1 VSLADSCGYEKGRLS
16 PPFSVALISISIL
29 SSRPLSLRQVLGFL
43 LASGMSELGAIVRFW
58 GLDNSDGV
66 GGAKDGVGRLR
77 HREFASLSICLRR
90 PFAAAILLH
99 NTCMKRHVLIF
110 GLVGGLLIAV
120 LQYTEYRFVVI
131 EHSVE
136 LYGALVA
143 ILFAAF
149 GIWLG
154 LRITRSR
161 ETVRETV
168 VVREVIVPVVAP
180 SPIAVPFA
188 PNTGRQ
194 QTLGITARELEV
206 LTLVG
211 RGLSNREIATQL
223 FVSENTVKT
232 HCARAFDKL
241 GAARRTQAVQ
251 RGKELGL
258 LP

>member
-1 VSLADSCGYEKGRLS
+1 
-16 PPFSVALISISIL
+16 
-29 SSRPLSLRQVLGFL
+29 
-43 LASGMSELGAIVRFW
+43 
-58 GLDNSDGV
+58 
-66 GGAKDGVGRLR
+66 
-77 HREFASLSICLRR
+77 
-90 PFAAAILLH
+90 
-99 NTCMKRHVLIF
+99 MKRHALIF
-110 GLVGGLLIAV
+110 GLVGGLLIAT
-120 LQYTEYRFVVI
+120 LQYTEYRFIVI

-143 ILFAAF
+143 ILFATF

-161 ETVRETV
+161 ETIRETV
-168 VVREVIVPVVAP
+168 VVKEVLVPAKAP
-180 SPIAVPFA
+180 ALGPFV
-188 PNTGRQ
+188 PNTAHQ
-194 QTLGITARELEV
+194 QTLGITARELEI
-206 LTLVG
+206 LTLIA

>member
-1 VSLADSCGYEKGRLS
+1 
-16 PPFSVALISISIL
+16 
-29 SSRPLSLRQVLGFL
+29 
-43 LASGMSELGAIVRFW
+43 
-58 GLDNSDGV
+58 
-66 GGAKDGVGRLR
+66 
-77 HREFASLSICLRR
+77 
-90 PFAAAILLH
+90 
-99 NTCMKRHVLIF
+99 MKRHVLIF
-110 GLVGGLLIAV
+110 GVVGGLLIAT

-154 LRITRSR
+154 LRITRRR

-168 VVREVIVPVVAP
+168 VVREVLVPAEAP
-180 SPIAVPFA
+180 APFA
-188 PNTGRQ
+188 PNTARQ
-194 QTLGITARELEV
+194 QALGITARELEI
-206 LTLVG
+206 LTQVA

-241 GAARRTQAVQ
+241 GAARRTQAVL
-251 RGKELGL
+251 RGKDLGL

>member
-1 VSLADSCGYEKGRLS
+1 
-16 PPFSVALISISIL
+16 
-29 SSRPLSLRQVLGFL
+29 
-43 LASGMSELGAIVRFW
+43 
-58 GLDNSDGV
+58 
-66 GGAKDGVGRLR
+66 
-77 HREFASLSICLRR
+77 
-90 PFAAAILLH
+90 
-99 NTCMKRHVLIF
+99 MKRHVLIF
-110 GLVGGLLIAV
+110 GLVGGLLIAT

-143 ILFAAF
+143 VLFAAF

-154 LRITRSR
+154 LRITRRR
-161 ETVRETV
+161 ETIRETV
-168 VVREVIVPVVAP
+168 VVREVIVPAEAP
-180 SPIAVPFA
+180 APLVSNSAHFA
-188 PNTGRQ
+188 PDAVQ
-194 QTLGITARELEV
+194 QQALGMTPRELEI
-206 LTLVG
+206 LTLIA

>member
-1 VSLADSCGYEKGRLS
+1 
-16 PPFSVALISISIL
+16 
-29 SSRPLSLRQVLGFL
+29 
-43 LASGMSELGAIVRFW
+43 
-58 GLDNSDGV
+58 
-66 GGAKDGVGRLR
+66 
-77 HREFASLSICLRR
+77 
-90 PFAAAILLH
+90 
-99 NTCMKRHVLIF
+99 MKRHVLIF
-110 GLVGGLLIAV
+110 GLVGGLLIAT

-131 EHSVE
+131 EHSIE

-154 LRITRSR
+154 LRITNRREKNR
-161 ETVRETV
+161 ETIRETIV
-168 VVREVIVPVVAP
+168 VKEVFIPAT
-180 SPIAVPFA
+180 SPALEPFS
-188 PNTGRQ
+188 PNAAQQ
-194 QTLGITARELEV
+194 QTLGITARELEI
-206 LTLVG
+206 LTLIA

>member
-1 VSLADSCGYEKGRLS
+1 
-16 PPFSVALISISIL
+16 
-29 SSRPLSLRQVLGFL
+29 
-43 LASGMSELGAIVRFW
+43 
-58 GLDNSDGV
+58 
-66 GGAKDGVGRLR
+66 
-77 HREFASLSICLRR
+77 
-90 PFAAAILLH
+90 
-99 NTCMKRHVLIF
+99 MKRHALIF
-110 GLVGGLLIAV
+110 GLVGGVLIAT

-154 LRITRSR
+154 LRITRRR
-161 ETVRETV
+161 EIIRETV
-168 VVREVIVPVVAP
+168 VVKEVLARAEAP
-180 SPIAVPFA
+180 VPFA
-188 PNTGRQ
+188 PNTVQ
-194 QTLGITARELEV
+194 QQSLGITARELEI
-206 LTLVG
+206 LGLVA
-211 RGLSNREIATQL
+211 RGLSNREIAAQL

-232 HCARAFDKL
+232 HCSRAFDKL